1 MLDKQG
7 NSTLENQLFVLTPVF
22 AALSDY
28 NLIVLGDREF
38 CNITLANW
46 IREKK
51 VGFWRATK
59 KECLY
64 QNGRGVMG

>member
-7 NSTLENQLFVLTPVF
+7 NSTLENQQFVLTPVF

-28 NLIVLGDREF
+28 NSIVLGDREF
-38 CNITLANW
+38 CNTLANW

-51 VGFWRATK
+51 VGFWRATQ

-64 QNGRGVMG
+64 QDGTT